1 MQVPGEVLKG
11 RLDGRL
17 FCVYRKV
24 YRGRGSGSHE
34 ILIGTVGIFSSPID
48 QIFYI
53 GYTSCPG
60 RPGGRLNLGVRLKI
74 QDLRSACPSDYVEKR
89 IALCCWDV
97 RIGVE
102 NSNKAV
108 VK

>member
-1 MQVPGEVLKG
+1 MI
-11 RLDGRL
+11 
-17 FCVYRKV
+17 
-24 YRGRGSGSHE
+24 SGAHE
-34 ILIGTVGIFSSPID
+34 ILTVDRDAGRGAYFFLRRLIIF
-48 QIFYI
+48 FI
-53 GYTSCPG
+53 GYASRPG

-89 IALCCWDV
+89 IALCSWDV